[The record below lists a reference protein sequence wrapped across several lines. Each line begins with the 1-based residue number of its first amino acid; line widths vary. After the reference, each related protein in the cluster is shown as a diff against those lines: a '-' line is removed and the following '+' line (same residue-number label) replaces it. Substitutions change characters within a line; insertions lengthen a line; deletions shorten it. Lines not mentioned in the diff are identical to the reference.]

1 MRELSLP
8 PLPGPRDQTSIDFDA
23 EYNVVFDC
31 ETEQWCQTEH
41 DGRHDI
47 Y

>member
-8 PLPGPRDQTSIDFDA
+8 QLPGPRDRTSTDFDA
-23 EYNVVFDC
+23 EFIFVFDC
-31 ETEQWCQTEH
+31 ETEQCQTEH
-41 DGRHDI
+41 DDGRHDI